1 MADEGFVLNL
11 ATEAAQKEAHDAIFE
26 AIREKF
32 EQAKEIAK
40 TLSPKS
46 EAPRHPEH
54 NADTI
59 QVRVSRATLK
69 ATIFT
74 ESGYGGYLEVG
85 TAKMGARPYIYPAI
99 QQALPGIADSVRVK
113 INTKIPK

>member
-11 ATEAAQKEAHDAIFE
+11 RMEAAQKEAHDAIFE
-26 AIREKF
+26 AEREKF
-32 EQAKEIAK
+32 EQAKIDAQS
-40 TLSPKS
+40 LSPKDTGK
-46 EAPRHPEH
+46 
-54 NADTI
+54 NAESI

-85 TAKMGARPYIYPAI
+85 TQKMGARPYIYPAVTKN
-99 QQALPGIADSVRVK
+99 LPGLADAIRVK